1 MGCLAVHGR
10 LGRAA
15 LLIIEGRTS
24 EFGSSVMSHS
34 LGESRV
40 RLSLSCA
47 SVPSARGALIASDE
61 PVTAQLAGHRPRW
74 SPVGMLA
81 RARCAHRGTCSAQ
94 FLSLRGLGSSDH
106 VSYVFARIF
115 VITSIL
121 AFSDDFHDF
130 LESKLATPILAERG
144 GRANP
149 CRRAHKS

>member
-47 SVPSARGALIASDE
+47 SVPSARGALIAA
-61 PVTAQLAGHRPRW
+61 PMGP
-74 SPVGMLA
+74 
-81 RARCAHRGTCSAQ
+81 
-94 FLSLRGLGSSDH
+94 
-106 VSYVFARIF
+106 
-115 VITSIL
+115 
-121 AFSDDFHDF
+121 
-130 LESKLATPILAERG
+130 RG
-144 GRANP
+144 GLNGADRL
-149 CRRAHKS
+149 R

>member
-47 SVPSARGALIASDE
+47 SVPSARGALVASDE
-61 PVTAQLAGHRPRW
+61 PVTAQLAGHRPSW

-81 RARCAHRGTCSAQ
+81 RARCAHVAPIPAARAGK
-94 FLSLRGLGSSDH
+94 LGAR
-106 VSYVFARIF
+106 VSYV
-115 VITSIL
+115 L
-121 AFSDDFHDF
+121 HGF
-130 LESKLATPILAERG
+130 LS
-144 GRANP
+144 
-149 CRRAHKS
+149 